1 VGGAVW
7 LFIVPCACPLLF
19 RRYCAC
25 LKDVA
30 PFGVSSPWSRP
41 VFLFVLDLGAGWG
54 VPCCVCCVAS
64 SPVFTDV
71 CGDWLGS
78 AMRPV
83 CRWVS

>member
-54 VPCCVCCVAS
+54 FHVVFAVLPLSPRSLMCVGIGWGPLCARCA
-64 SPVFTDV
+64 
-71 CGDWLGS
+71 GG
-78 AMRPV
+78 
-83 CRWVS
+83 